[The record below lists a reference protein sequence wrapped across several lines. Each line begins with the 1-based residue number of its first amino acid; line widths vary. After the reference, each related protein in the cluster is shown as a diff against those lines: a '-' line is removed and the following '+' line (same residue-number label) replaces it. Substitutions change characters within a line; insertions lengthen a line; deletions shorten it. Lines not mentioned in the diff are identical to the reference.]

1 MSSRVLLLLLLTG
14 WCLSVA
20 GLVLLVERTD
30 EAERRFRVALTEPVE
45 LVELGELV
53 EANPLEARRVVEK
66 LWTKGL
72 ATVARERD
80 GADEFEQAE
89 RLSLAIDE
97 RLGDPSLVR
106 FTAWYERRGSSGG
119 KQVLQIEALLQEAEA
134 AYQSETMAAAA
145 HRAQGALEA
154 ARRLGDGWSEL
165 RALHLLGDAAWMSA
179 HSEEAGKHYREL
191 RDRAAELGSRER
203 EAAAINNLAALD
215 QDEGKLREAATGY
228 RANARARSETR
239 ASGSRG
245 FCPPL
250 FGAPLSSTGT
260 L

>member
-30 EAERRFRVALTEPVE
+30 ETERQFREALTEPVE

-66 LWTKGL
+66 LWTQGL
-72 ATVARERD
+72 AAVARERD

-106 FTAWYERRGSSGG
+106 FTEWYERRGSSGG
-119 KQVLQIEALLQEAEA
+119 KQVLQIEALLQEAEPPTKA
-134 AYQSETMAAAA
+134 KRWPRRRIV
-145 HRAQGALEA
+145 HRAPW
-154 ARRLGDGWSEL
+154 RRQDG
-165 RALHLLGDAAWMSA
+165 SA
-179 HSEEAGKHYREL
+179 TAGV
-191 RDRAAELGSRER
+191 SCER
-203 EAAAINNLAALD
+203 FTSWAMRP
-215 QDEGKLREAATGY
+215 G
-228 RANARARSETR
+228 
-239 ASGSRG
+239 
-245 FCPPL
+245 
-250 FGAPLSSTGT
+250 
-260 L
+260 